1 LHNGDHD
8 GAFAD
13 SATAFKASMRLDP
26 ATLREALLDLECDAT
41 GKFAMME
48 ISPAAEG
55 NVRYYKYQ

>member
-1 LHNGDHD
+1 
-8 GAFAD
+8 
-13 SATAFKASMRLDP
+13 MRLDP